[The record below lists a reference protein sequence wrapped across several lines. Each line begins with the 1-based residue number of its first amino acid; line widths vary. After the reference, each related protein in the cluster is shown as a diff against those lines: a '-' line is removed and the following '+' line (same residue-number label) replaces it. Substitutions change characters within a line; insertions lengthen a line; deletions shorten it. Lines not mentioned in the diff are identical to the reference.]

1 MIVGV
6 IGSGSIGPD
15 LAYGFVSAL
24 VNDADGIVYLH
35 DIQQSALDA
44 GVSRIHGY
52 LKKGVSRGKISER
65 QATLIHERLRPTLDP
80 KDLANCD
87 YVLEAA
93 TENLPIKR
101 VILRQI
107 EEIVSPDCLIG
118 FATSGIPR
126 AEIARD
132 AIHPDRCFVNHP
144 FYPAWRALP
153 IEIVLSDNA
162 AMGKRM
168 IDTMKLLGKVPI
180 VTSDV
185 PCFAADDIFCNYCS
199 EAARLVAE
207 GVATPAQ
214 VDEIVHRAIGG
225 GGPLNV
231 LDLTRGNL
239 LTAHCQEL
247 MRDGPTGGAW
257 FEPPEILS
265 TQGNELW
272 HAERK
277 KAEPYDEKTKN
288 TVLDRILAVL
298 FSRTLFVYEQGICS
312 ATELDWMTRMAL
324 GFREGLLS
332 LALKTGG
339 ERVQALCRAYGHVE
353 DGFYIPNSLTKDSD
367 FSFYRTVTVE
377 QEDGIA
383 TVSIYRPEVK
393 NALNNLTIDEL
404 GHAMEAL
411 RSDDAVT
418 GIVVTGF
425 EGALVGADIGDLS
438 KLKTQEEGE
447 ATCVKGQ
454 ALFNAIEDFPKPVV
468 AALNGPI
475 MGGGAELSMS
485 CHARVVGRKLM
496 LSQPEVNLGLI
507 PGYGGSQ
514 RLPRLIDLDKAFH
527 MLRTGTP
534 INAEK
539 AFAWGWASVLAE
551 GSVLKAAREL
561 LVRHRTD
568 PSCIQRIDQ
577 SPMTLP
583 ERLPNIDIG
592 HRSRVIDAILL
603 DVMQRGLSSHL
614 REGLK
619 LEAQGVGRAVVTV
632 DFDIGIKNFFQNG
645 PRVPA
650 VFMHE

>member
-24 VNDADGIVYLH
+24 VDDADGIVYLH
-35 DIQQSALDA
+35 DIKQSALDA
-44 GVSRIHGY
+44 GVQRIYKY

-65 QATLIHERLRPTLDP
+65 QAKRIQERLRPTLEPQDL
-80 KDLANCD
+80 KDCD

-107 EEIVSPDCLIG
+107 EEIVSPNCLIG

-132 AIHPDRCFVNHP
+132 ATHPDRCFVNHP

-162 AMGKRM
+162 EMGQRM
-168 IDTMKLLGKVPI
+168 IDTMMRLGKVPI
-180 VTSDV
+180 ITSDV

-257 FEPPEILS
+257 FEPPEILYK
-265 TQGNELW
+265 QGNALW
-272 HAERK
+272 HEERK
-277 KAEPYDEKTKN
+277 PAEPYDETTKN

-339 ERVQALCRAYGHVE
+339 ARVQELCKAYGHT
-353 DGFYIPNSLTKDSD
+353 DGGFYIPTTLTDDSS
-367 FSFYRTVTVE
+367 FSFYRNLTVTKK
-377 QEDGIA
+377 DGIA

-393 NALNNLTIDEL
+393 NALNAQTIAEL
-404 GHAMEAL
+404 EQAMESL
-411 RSDDAVT
+411 RGDDGVT
-418 GIVVTGF
+418 GIIVSAF
-425 EGALVGADIGDLS
+425 DGALVGADIGDLS
-438 KLKTQEEGE
+438 KLKTQEDGE
-447 ATCVKGQ
+447 AICIKGQ
-454 ALFNAIEDFPKPVV
+454 ALFNEIEDFPKPVV

-485 CHARVVGRKLM
+485 CHARVVGKKLV

-514 RLPRLIDLDKAFH
+514 RLPRLIDLDKALH

-534 INAEK
+534 I
-539 AFAWGWASVLAE
+539 FAQQAVDWGWAVTFAE
-551 GSVLKAAREL
+551 GSVLDAAHAL
-561 LVRHRTD
+561 LVQHRSD

-577 SPMTLP
+577 SPMNLP
-583 ERLPNIDIG
+583 EAFPPMDIG
-592 HRSRVIDAILL
+592 HRSRVIDTILL
-603 DVMQRGLSSHL
+603 DVMRRGLSSHL
-614 REGLK
+614 REGLR
-619 LEAQGVGRAVVTV
+619 LEAQGVGRAVVTI